1 MNTMRTA
8 SLEVTYRAG
17 RPWAAYLRLPRDQP
31 TSIESSEPIGHG
43 LVVDYDAEG
52 CAVGIEITS
61 PELLDLG
68 ELSSLLERLGIDP
81 KVAETELQPLRSA
94 G

>member
-1 MNTMRTA
+1 
-8 SLEVTYRAG
+8 
-17 RPWAAYLRLPRDQP
+17 
-31 TSIESSEPIGHG
+31 
-43 LVVDYDAEG
+43 VVDYDAEG